1 MWTFKFNTKIK
12 HSMTTYVFCSVKFLH
27 SSPQFVLLLK
37 YILVLSLL
45 TICLV
50 DWVIVEEVALAI
62 LVVECG
68 PLLDVLHK
76 GGDQGVHLHNTIAR
90 LKFKT
95 INIIRI
101 RETIFKPLIYDRKKG
116 WRNFEVLTTPGKTT
130 ICSETLRTWS
140 VLFYLLICST
150 YFKTLLSLAFL

>member
-1 MWTFKFNTKIK
+1 
-12 HSMTTYVFCSVKFLH
+12 MTTYVFCSVKFLH
-27 SSPQFVLLLK
+27 SSPQFVLHLK

-45 TICLV
+45 PICLV

-76 GGDQGVHLHNTIAR
+76 GGDQGVHLHR
-90 LKFKT
+90 LPGEHLQYNSKVKFKT
-95 INIIRI
+95 IKSYAL
-101 RETIFKPLIYDRKKG
+101 EKLFFKPLIYDRKKG

-140 VLFYLLICST
+140 VLFYLPICST